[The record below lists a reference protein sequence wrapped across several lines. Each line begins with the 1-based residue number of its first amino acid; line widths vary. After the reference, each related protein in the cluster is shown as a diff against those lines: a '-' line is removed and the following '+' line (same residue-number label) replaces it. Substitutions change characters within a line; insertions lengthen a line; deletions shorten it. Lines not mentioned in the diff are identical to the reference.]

1 MLLLIALVP
10 FYNGWDAYGLTS
22 SESVTLQVQLI
33 LMMDGDYIDGENDV
47 TISLTG
53 DAGAIWSK
61 TFYSE
66 TLTDG
71 VLSTE
76 LSGEDDSGY
85 ELIASM
91 FDEEDIQLEVD
102 IGGTTVSLDLVT
114 QPYAIK
120 SRISDMSHDTEGIQG
135 IDVQYV
141 ETVNDGDVLTIKD
154 GIWVPTAEDDGL
166 TGVVESS
173 SASIKMDDLEDVEVA
188 GVIGLE
194 DGHLLKW
201 DSTQWVNTSDMV
213 LSDEEVEAIADEAGY
228 LKALTI
234 SDVVTGNYDQITGIG
249 GELTI
254 EEDTVSIANDME
266 VLGNIEVM
274 DMWEVHKP
282 Q

>member
-33 LMMDGDYIDGENDV
+33 LMMDGEYIDGENDV

-66 TLTDG
+66 ILTEG

-76 LSGEDDSGY
+76 LSGDDDRGY

-102 IGGTTVSLDLVT
+102 VGGTTVSLDLVT

-120 SRISDMSHDTEGIQG
+120 SRISDMSHDTERIQG
-135 IDVQYV
+135 VDVSHSNSLFQS
-141 ETVNDGDVLTIKD
+141 LWMI
-154 GIWVPTAEDDGL
+154 
-166 TGVVESS
+166 S
-173 SASIKMDDLEDVEVA
+173 KMLRLPV
-188 GVIGLE
+188 
-194 DGHLLKW
+194 
-201 DSTQWVNTSDMV
+201 
-213 LSDEEVEAIADEAGY
+213 
-228 LKALTI
+228 
-234 SDVVTGNYDQITGIG
+234 
-249 GELTI
+249 
-254 EEDTVSIANDME
+254 
-266 VLGNIEVM
+266 
-274 DMWEVHKP
+274 
-282 Q
+282 